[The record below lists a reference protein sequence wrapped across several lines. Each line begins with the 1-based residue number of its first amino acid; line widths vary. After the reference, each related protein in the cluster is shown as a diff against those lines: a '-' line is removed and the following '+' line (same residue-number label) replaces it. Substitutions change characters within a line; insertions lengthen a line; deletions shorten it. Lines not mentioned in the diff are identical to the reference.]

1 MRRKMAPFVFAVFMA
16 LAAVAALAA
25 PDEDLVS
32 GEWEVKT
39 AADDGSLAITIFDFY
54 LDGGE
59 LKGSVLAY
67 PEYEYPIRN
76 GKISGDKISFSLEQ
90 VVGGRTRSYFY
101 VRKVKGD
108 AIEFEIAPL
117 SGHGIPKR
125 EKITVRRVKPAAP

>member
-39 AADDGSLAITIFDFY
+39 AAADGSLAITIFDFY
-54 LDGGE
+54 LDGGQ

-67 PEYEYPIRN
+67 PEYEYPIRD
-76 GKISGDKISFSLEQ
+76 GKVSGDKISFSLEQ
-90 VVGGRTRSYFY
+90 VVGGRTSSYVY
-101 VRKVKGD
+101 VGKLRGD
-108 AIEFEIAPL
+108 TIEFEITPL
-117 SGHGIPKR
+117 SGHGIPRRDKVR
-125 EKITVRRVKPAAP
+125 VRRVKPAAP

>member
-54 LDGGE
+54 LDGGR

-67 PEYEYPIRN
+67 PEYEYPIRD
-76 GKISGDKISFSLEQ
+76 GKVSGDRISFTLDQEA
-90 VVGGRTRSYFY
+90 GGRTSSYFY
-101 VRKVKGD
+101 MGKLRGD
-108 AIEFEIAPL
+108 TIDFEIAPL
-117 SGHGIPKR
+117 AGHGIPKR
-125 EKITVRRVKPAAP
+125 EKITARRVKPPAP